1 MSTVFKGVYAV
12 AVTPFKEDGGFDY
25 DKAKAHVD
33 WLIAN
38 GVHGIVVLGA
48 TGEYLS
54 VTNEEH
60 KAYVSEMVPYI
71 NGRVPVIVGATRERP
86 DDVIDLVLNAKAAGA
101 QAAMVL
107 PPYYC
112 HPSQEEVVENYRY
125 ICGKT
130 GFPIMAYNNPGS
142 CGIELD
148 RETLQEIYKIPG
160 VELVKE
166 SSGTIQKLTEV
177 LSDVPAHI
185 AAFCGCDTLPFE
197 SFAAGSPGW
206 ICMLANVAPIDCV
219 ALFNAV
225 YEEKDLARGM
235 EIYRRILPG
244 LRHLETFAKP
254 VQSLKYLVNR
264 KTGNGGF
271 VRRPRRELTVED
283 QAFVVENMRANDI
296 S

>member
-1 MSTVFKGVYAV
+1 MSAVFKGVYAV
-12 AVTPFKEDGGFDY
+12 AVTPFKADGSFDY
-25 DKAKAHVD
+25 DKAKDHVD
-33 WLIAN
+33 WLIEN

-54 VTNEEH
+54 VTDEEH
-60 KAYVSEMVPYI
+60 KSYVNVMVPYI

-86 DDVIDLVLNAKAAGA
+86 DDVIDLILNAKKAGA

-112 HPSQEEVVENYRY
+112 HPSQKEVVENYRY
-125 ICGKT
+125 ICEKT
-130 GFPIMAYNNPGS
+130 GFPVMAYNNPGS
-142 CGIELD
+142 CGIELS
-148 RETLQEIYKIPG
+148 RETLNEIYKIPG
-160 VELVKE
+160 IELVKE

-177 LSDVPAHI
+177 ISDAPSHI

-197 SFAAGSPGW
+197 SFAVGSPGW
-206 ICMLANVAPIDCV
+206 ICMLANVAPRDCV

-225 YEEKDLARGM
+225 YEEKDLANGM
-235 EIYRRILPG
+235 KIYQRILPG
-244 LRHLETFAKP
+244 LNHLESFPKVT
-254 VQSLKYLVNR
+254 QSLKYLVNR

-271 VRRPRRELTVED
+271 VRRPRHELTED
-283 QAFVVENMRANDI
+283 EKAYVVENMQADKL

>member
-1 MSTVFKGVYAV
+1 MSTTFKGVYAV
-12 AVTPFKEDGGFDY
+12 AVTPFNEDGGFDY

-33 WLIAN
+33 YLIEN

-60 KAYVSEMVPYI
+60 KAYVREMVPYI
-71 NGRVPVIVGATRERP
+71 GGRAPVIVGATRERP
-86 DDVIDLVLNAKAAGA
+86 DDVIELVLNAKAAGA

-125 ICGKT
+125 IGEKT
-130 GFPIMAYNNPGS
+130 DFPLMAYNNPGS
-142 CGIELD
+142 CGIALA
-148 RETLQEIYKIPG
+148 RETLREICKIPQ
-160 VELVKE
+160 VRLIKE

-177 LSDVPAHI
+177 LADIPGDI

-197 SFAAGSPGW
+197 SFAVGSPGW
-206 ICMLANVAPIDCV
+206 ICMLANAAPKDCV
-219 ALFNAV
+219 ALFSAV
-225 YEEKDLARGM
+225 YERKDLAGGM
-235 EIYRRILPG
+235 EIYRRLLPA
-244 LRHLETFAKP
+244 LNHLENFPKP

-264 KTGNGGF
+264 KTGFGGC
-271 VRRPRRELTVED
+271 VRRPRRELTDGER
-283 QAFVVENMRANDI
+283 AFVVENMRADSI

>member
-1 MSTVFKGVYAV
+1 MSTEFKGVYVV

-33 WLIAN
+33 WLIEN
-38 GVHGIVVLGA
+38 GVHGLVVLGA

-60 KAYVSEMVPYI
+60 KEYVREMVPYVG
-71 NGRVPVIVGATRERP
+71 GRVPVIVGATRERP

-101 QAAMVL
+101 QAAMIL

-112 HPSQEEVVENYRY
+112 HPSQAEVIENYRY
-125 ICGKT
+125 IGEKT
-130 GFPIMAYNNPGS
+130 DFPIMAYNNPGS

-148 RETLQEIYKIPG
+148 RETIIEICKIPQ
-160 VELVKE
+160 VKLVKE

-177 LSDVPAHI
+177 MGDVPAGT
-185 AAFCGCDTLPFE
+185 AVFCGCDTLPYE
-197 SFAAGSPGW
+197 SFAVGSPGW
-206 ICMLANVAPIDCV
+206 ICMLGNVAPRDCV
-219 ALFNAV
+219 ALWDAV
-225 YEEKDLARGM
+225 YQEKDLAKGM
-235 EIYRRILPG
+235 AIYRRLLPG
-244 LRHLETFAKP
+244 LNHLESFPKP
-254 VQSLKYLVNR
+254 AQSLKYLVNR

-271 VRRPRRELTVED
+271 VRRPRQELTADE
-283 QAFVVENMRANDI
+283 QAYVVKNMQADSI